1 MENASKALVMA
12 GGILIALLVIGALL
26 LMFNQVS
33 DYQRSGTDLEK
44 DQQLTDF
51 NKEFTQFTYGD
62 IKGYELI
69 SLVNK
74 VIDYNGKSGTANY
87 VDYSLKI
94 TVKIENLQGFAGKYG
109 TQGKSKLFGRVSSY
123 IVNTSATQFITDV
136 TKFRELENT
145 YSLATMSKL
154 SANYDTLKNA
164 YDNPSDEN
172 GTYEG
177 KMQEIVGRVVKYNNK
192 TIKLSDIENYREYS
206 EFKTSTFES
215 STPEYYSNGQ
225 VKSMAF
231 KFVK

>member
-74 VIDYNGKSGTANY
+74 VIDYNGKSGTANS

-94 TVKIENLQGFAGKYG
+94 TVKIENLQGFASKYG
-109 TQGKSKLFGRVSSY
+109 TQGKS
-123 IVNTSATQFITDV
+123 
-136 TKFRELENT
+136 
-145 YSLATMSKL
+145 
-154 SANYDTLKNA
+154 
-164 YDNPSDEN
+164 
-172 GTYEG
+172 
-177 KMQEIVGRVVKYNNK
+177 
-192 TIKLSDIENYREYS
+192 
-206 EFKTSTFES
+206 
-215 STPEYYSNGQ
+215 
-225 VKSMAF
+225 
-231 KFVK
+231 

>member
-94 TVKIENLQGFAGKYG
+94 TVKIENLQGFASKYG

-192 TIKLSDIENYREYS
+192 TIKLS
-206 EFKTSTFES
+206 TFES
-215 STPEYYSNGQ
+215 STPEYYGNGQ

>member
-12 GGILIALLVIGALL
+12 GGILIALLVIGELL

-215 STPEYYSNGQ
+215 STPEYYGNGQ

>member
-136 TKFRELENT
+136 TKFREL
-145 YSLATMSKL
+145 
-154 SANYDTLKNA
+154 
-164 YDNPSDEN
+164 
-172 GTYEG
+172 
-177 KMQEIVGRVVKYNNK
+177 
-192 TIKLSDIENYREYS
+192 
-206 EFKTSTFES
+206 
-215 STPEYYSNGQ
+215 
-225 VKSMAF
+225 
-231 KFVK
+231 